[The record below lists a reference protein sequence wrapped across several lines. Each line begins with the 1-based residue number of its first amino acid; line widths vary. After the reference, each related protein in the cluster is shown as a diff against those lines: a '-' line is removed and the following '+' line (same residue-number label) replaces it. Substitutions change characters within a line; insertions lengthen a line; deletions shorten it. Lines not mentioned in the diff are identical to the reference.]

1 MVGQIVILGFVR
13 PPGTYAHRGMFHW
26 YAPHGLSEAGCV
38 LLLGIHQQRADEER
52 VVGGSEVGAGSAL
65 VPDVEQKDLGV
76 SLRHA
81 QSVSHQVDR
90 HGQQAHEPIRN

>member
-1 MVGQIVILGFVR
+1 MWTFFVCPYLGSVH
-13 PPGTYAHRGMFHW
+13 AHRSEQSHRQTGEAGAAVPHD
-26 YAPHGLSEAGCV
+26 APHGLSEAGCV

-65 VPDVEQKDLGV
+65 VPDIEQNDLGV

-81 QSVSHQVDR
+81 QSISHQVDR
-90 HGQQAHEPIRN
+90 RG